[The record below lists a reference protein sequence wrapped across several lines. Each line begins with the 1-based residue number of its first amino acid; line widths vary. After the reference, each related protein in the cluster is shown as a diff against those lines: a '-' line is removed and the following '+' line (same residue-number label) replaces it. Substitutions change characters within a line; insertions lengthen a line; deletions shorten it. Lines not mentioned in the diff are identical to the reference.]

1 MAFIKNI
8 RLESNA
14 VSVTWRDQM
23 RGRSKT
29 VLAISSSLPIVAFY
43 SSPSAAQP
51 VSYFSSKCPNYNY
64 FDNKRMDTYMN

>member
-8 RLESNA
+8 KLESNA

-29 VLAISSSLPIVAFY
+29 VNVISPSLPIVAFY

-51 VSYFSSKCPNYNY
+51 ISDFSSKCPHNNH
-64 FDNKRMDTYMN
+64 FDTKRMGIYMN